1 MKKQLLVLA
10 GLFALLALSPQLA
23 RAQDPPSAQDRDA
36 RKAPTPDEVV
46 AMLDN
51 KLSLSDDQKTRIKSI
66 IADRQQKIRGLAADS
81 GRRLRKARKMKSIFE
96 ESDKKI
102 MALLNDDQ
110 KQKYTEIEQ
119 QMRERARQ
127 RMHDREGSN

>member
-1 MKKQLLVLA
+1 
-10 GLFALLALSPQLA
+10 
-23 RAQDPPSAQDRDA
+23 
-36 RKAPTPDEVV
+36 
-46 AMLDN
+46 MLDN